1 MMVGMSAELLLRRVF
16 QGALNGMTILPYE
29 YRGERQPWQVA
40 LRDRIL
46 AEVAGQE
53 APDVV
58 VPGRHSR

>member
-1 MMVGMSAELLLRRVF
+1 MASPELLLRMVADGRR
-16 QGALNGMTILPYE
+16 NGLLIVPYE

-46 AEVAGQE
+46 AEVGDE
-53 APDVV
+53 VPDVV

>member
-1 MMVGMSAELLLRRVF
+1 MASPELLLRMVADGRR
-16 QGALNGMTILPYE
+16 NGLLIVPYE

-53 APDVV
+53 AADVV